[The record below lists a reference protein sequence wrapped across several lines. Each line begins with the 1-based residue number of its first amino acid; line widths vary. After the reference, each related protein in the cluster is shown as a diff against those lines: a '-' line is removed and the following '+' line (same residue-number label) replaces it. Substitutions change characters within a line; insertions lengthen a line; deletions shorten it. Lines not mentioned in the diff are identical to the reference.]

1 MRKMKIKLPLLPTT
15 SVGSLPKLAS
25 VVKARSMFARKKI
38 SKKYLTEIEKE
49 ATNFWIKTQE
59 KIGLDIL
66 VDGEQYRGDMVEFF
80 AQNMEGFKRSG
91 LVRSYGNRYYRKP
104 IIKAKVKWK
113 YPITPKWWKYAT
125 SLTQKPVKG
134 MITGP
139 YTIMDWSFNEYYK
152 TREHAAIAI
161 AHEIRKEV
169 EALFKA
175 GAKIIQIDEPAL
187 SARPEELG
195 LVLKTMSILTE
206 GIDCY
211 FITHMCYGAFENI
224 YPQMLKLPV
233 DNIDL
238 ETSNSQLDI
247 LEKMSV
253 HPFTKDLSFGVIDVH
268 THKIETK
275 DTIKKRIKTALRFVD
290 AKRLWIDPDCG
301 LKTRTIGEATAK
313 LRVMVE
319 AVKESRQSIK

>member
-1 MRKMKIKLPLLPTT
+1 MKKIKIKLPLLPTT

-25 VVKARSMFARKKI
+25 VVKARSMFAKKKI
-38 SKKYLTEIEKE
+38 SEKYLIEIEKE
-49 ATNFWIKTQE
+49 ATEFWIKTQE
-59 KIGLDIL
+59 KIGLDVL

-91 LVRSYGNRYYRKP
+91 LVRSYGNRYYHKP
-104 IIKAKVKWK
+104 IIKAKVRWK
-113 YPITPKWWKYAT
+113 HPITPEWWRFA
-125 SLTQKPVKG
+125 SLLTQRPVKG

-152 TREHAAIAI
+152 TREHAALAI

-169 EALFKA
+169 EVLFKA
-175 GAKIIQIDEPAL
+175 GANIIQIDEPAV
-187 SARPEELG
+187 STRPDELD

-224 YPQMLKLPV
+224 YPQMLRLPV

-247 LEKMSV
+247 LQKIKK
-253 HPFTKDLSFGVIDVH
+253 HAFTKDFSFGVVDVH
-268 THKIETK
+268 THKVETK
-275 DTIKKRIKTALRFVD
+275 DTIKERIKTALRFVD
-290 AKRLWIDPDCG
+290 AKKLWIDPDCG
-301 LKTRTIGEATAK
+301 LKTRTVNEAIAK
-313 LRVMVE
+313 LKSMVG
-319 AVKESRQSIK
+319 AVKEIHQSIK